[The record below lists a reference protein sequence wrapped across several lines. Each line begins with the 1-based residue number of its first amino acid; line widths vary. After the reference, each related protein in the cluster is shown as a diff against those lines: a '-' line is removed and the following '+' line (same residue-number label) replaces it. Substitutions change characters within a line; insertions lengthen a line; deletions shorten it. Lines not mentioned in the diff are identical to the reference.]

1 MLQIPKNLQI
11 AIEASLKAGKAVM
24 DVYDSAFQRHHRFEH
39 GLAFVDLIRRIKTVG
54 RNSRSNHIQMRGGH
68 FDCGFWILGRR
79 NMERIAIYPGSFDPV
94 TNGHLD
100 ILERGLKLFDKI
112 IIAILTNPKKKFL
125 FTLDERIE
133 MLEESLKEF
142 SNVEIDTFDDL
153 TVDFAAECNA
163 QGILRGLRAMSD
175 FEYEFQMALMNRR
188 LNREVQT
195 VFLMTGL
202 RWIYTSS
209 SIIKEAAQF
218 GGDIHGMVPPIV
230 EKKIKKKF
238 AGQT

>member
-1 MLQIPKNLQI
+1 
-11 AIEASLKAGKAVM
+11 
-24 DVYDSAFQRHHRFEH
+24 
-39 GLAFVDLIRRIKTVG
+39 
-54 RNSRSNHIQMRGGH
+54 
-68 FDCGFWILGRR
+68 
-79 NMERIAIYPGSFDPV
+79 MERVAIYPGSFDPV

-112 IIAILTNPKKKFL
+112 ILAILTNPKKSFL
-125 FTLDERIE
+125 FTLEQRID
-133 MLEESLKEF
+133 MLEDSIKEF
-142 SNVEIDTFDDL
+142 PNVEIDTFDGL
-153 TVDFAAECNA
+153 TVDFAAERNA

-188 LNREVQT
+188 LNREIQT

-218 GGDIHGMVPPIV
+218 GGNINGMVPPIV
-230 EKKIKKKF
+230 EKRIKEKYSF
-238 AGQT
+238 S